1 MHLKYI
7 HYFGNES
14 NESILEAYGLRPK
27 SEEIRDKMKPR
38 QCPNCSELNKI
49 DSKFCV
55 KCRMILSYD
64 SYMETINKSQ
74 IEEQKK
80 QDKLDWIMD
89 KIKKFEE
96 RFGEKEFNES
106 CSAQANFN
114 QGFLNRIKEKKFLT
128 CLTD

>member
-1 MHLKYI
+1 
-7 HYFGNES
+7 
-14 NESILEAYGLRPK
+14 
-27 SEEIRDKMKPR
+27 
-38 QCPNCSELNKI
+38 
-49 DSKFCV
+49 
-55 KCRMILSYD
+55 MILSYD

-106 CSAQANFN
+106 CSDSSEFQS
-114 QGFLNRIKEKKFLT
+114 RIFESDKGKKIPHL
-128 CLTD
+128 LD